1 MKIYS
6 WNVNGIRS
14 VAKNGFVAWL
24 TKEKPDLLCVQ
35 ETKAHPDQLSFDLK
49 MIDHYRVDFASAHKA
64 GYSGVAT
71 YSIPEPNKV
80 QIGLN
85 QQRFDQEGRA
95 IVSYYPNFILL
106 NIYFPNG
113 KASQERLQYKMAFY
127 QYLLAYLPDLKKVN
141 QNIIIT
147 GDVNTAHQEI
157 DLARPKANEHI
168 SGFLKEERA
177 WIDQLLNSGFIDS
190 YRYFYPQQKDA
201 YTWWSQRTAARKR
214 NVGWRIDYFFVS
226 QSLKKNLQAATIHR
240 EVPGSDHCPISIEL
254 KF

>member
-1 MKIYS
+1 
-6 WNVNGIRS
+6 
-14 VAKNGFVAWL
+14 
-24 TKEKPDLLCVQ
+24 
-35 ETKAHPDQLSFDLK
+35 
-49 MIDHYRVDFASAHKA
+49 
-64 GYSGVAT
+64 
-71 YSIPEPNKV
+71 
-80 QIGLN
+80 
-85 QQRFDQEGRA
+85 
-95 IVSYYPNFILL
+95 
-106 NIYFPNG
+106 
-113 KASQERLQYKMAFY
+113 
-127 QYLLAYLPDLKKVN
+127 LPDLKKVN

>member
-6 WNVNGIRS
+6 WNVNGIRAI
-14 VAKNGFVAWL
+14 VKKGFVDWL
-24 TKEKPDLLCVQ
+24 IKEKPDILCVQ

-49 MIDHYRVDFASAHKA
+49 TIDDYRVDFTSAQKA

-71 YSIPEPNKV
+71 YSIPQPNKV

-113 KASQERLQYKMAFY
+113 KASQERLQYKMDFY
-127 QYLLAYLPDLKKVN
+127 AYLLAYLQDLKKEN

-147 GDVNTAHQEI
+147 GDVNTAHREI
-157 DLARPKANEHI
+157 DLARPKANQHI

-177 WIDQLLNSGFIDS
+177 WIDQLLNLGFIDS
-190 YRYFYPQQKDA
+190 YRQFYPNQKDA
-201 YTWWSQRTAARKR
+201 YTWWSLRTAARKR
-214 NVGWRIDYFFVS
+214 NVGWRIDYFFIS
-226 QSLKKNLQAATIHR
+226 ESLKKNLQAAKIHS
-240 EVPGSDHCPISIEL
+240 EVKGSDHCPISIEL